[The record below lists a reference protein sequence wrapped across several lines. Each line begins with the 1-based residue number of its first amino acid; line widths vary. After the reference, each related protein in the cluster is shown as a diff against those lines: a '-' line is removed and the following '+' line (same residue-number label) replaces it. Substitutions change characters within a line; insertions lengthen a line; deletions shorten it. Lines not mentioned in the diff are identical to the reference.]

1 MTYKITTYFLL
12 ATLTLSLSSCATT
25 HRLGDGVIVAAKPL
39 NEHDYSSSDRT
50 ETGAKIGGT
59 IGAVGG
65 GIVGGA
71 IGLVPGFMSGS
82 APGLMICTIGGAV
95 IGATIFG
102 VTAGAV
108 GGTVGY
114 AADLTAQ
121 NRSQYEFKVKSDNQ
135 SQILTITQYSGAIP
149 LNTSVRIL
157 EKNGTIF
164 VRKN

>member
-1 MTYKITTYFLL
+1 MTYKITPYILV
-12 ATLTLSLSSCATT
+12 ATFSLSLCGCATT
-25 HRLGDGVIVAAKPL
+25 HHLGDGVIVAAKPL
-39 NEHDYSSSDRT
+39 NEQDYNPVNRT
-50 ETGAKIGGT
+50 ETGVKLGGK

-71 IGLVPGFMSGS
+71 VGLVPGLMSGS
-82 APGLMICTIGGAV
+82 APGLMICTIGGAA
-95 IGATIFG
+95 IGATLLG

-121 NRSQYEFKVKSDNQ
+121 HRSHYEFKVKSDHEAQ
-135 SQILTITQYSGAIP
+135 VLTVTQYSSAIP

-157 EKNGTIF
+157 EKNGTLF